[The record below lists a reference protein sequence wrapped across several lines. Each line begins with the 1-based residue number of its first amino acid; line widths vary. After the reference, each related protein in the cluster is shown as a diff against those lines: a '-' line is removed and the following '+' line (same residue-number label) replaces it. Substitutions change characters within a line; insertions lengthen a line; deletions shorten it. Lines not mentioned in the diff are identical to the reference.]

1 MNNDPS
7 KIEMV
12 SVNYDITELKM
23 TERNLIEAKNKAE
36 VSDRLKSAF
45 LANMSH
51 EIRTPLNAIVGFS
64 NLLTETDDPEERR
77 DYLRVVEENNDL
89 LLTLISDILDLSKIE
104 AGTFEFNYGPVDVN
118 QMCEEVVRSLSLK
131 VQGRPVELRFVGP
144 GSPCF
149 ILGDKGRLTQ
159 VITNFINNA
168 VKFTAEGSITL
179 SYAVEGTSIRFAVE
193 DTGSGIDKEHLDN
206 IFERFVKLN
215 SFVQGTGLGL
225 SISKSIVEQMGGRIG
240 VESEP
245 GEGACFWFTV
255 PMGTPEALPDS
266 DTACPPRMTAQP
278 ASRGGRRPVLLI
290 AEDTDS
296 NYLLLSLML
305 RKEYEVIRAGDGEE
319 VVRLCEQIQ
328 PDAVLMDI
336 QMPVMDG
343 LKATQQIRRSGS
355 RVPIIAVTAYAYD
368 RDRQKALE
376 AGCDEYLAKPLTGD
390 TLRQTLHRLLAGE

>member
-118 QMCEEVVRSLSLK
+118 QMCEEVVRSLSLE

-168 VKFTAEGSITL
+168 VEFTA
-179 SYAVEGTSIRFAVE
+179 
-193 DTGSGIDKEHLDN
+193 
-206 IFERFVKLN
+206 
-215 SFVQGTGLGL
+215 
-225 SISKSIVEQMGGRIG
+225 
-240 VESEP
+240 
-245 GEGACFWFTV
+245 GA
-255 PMGTPEALPDS
+255 
-266 DTACPPRMTAQP
+266 
-278 ASRGGRRPVLLI
+278 ASR
-290 AEDTDS
+290 
-296 NYLLLSLML
+296 
-305 RKEYEVIRAGDGEE
+305 
-319 VVRLCEQIQ
+319 
-328 PDAVLMDI
+328 
-336 QMPVMDG
+336 
-343 LKATQQIRRSGS
+343 
-355 RVPIIAVTAYAYD
+355 
-368 RDRQKALE
+368 
-376 AGCDEYLAKPLTGD
+376 
-390 TLRQTLHRLLAGE
+390 